1 MDTLCRY
8 CHGLFRQIFGNRM
21 KDNLFVLSMRIFVCF
36 LNICPLYVV
45 NQEMIEW
52 MTNDTDRI
60 IYKMMLNF
68 SIAGALLSY
77 WTASLRKPKPIP

>member
-1 MDTLCRY
+1 MDTLCRL

-52 MTNDTDRI
+52 ITNDTDRI

-68 SIAGALLSY
+68 TIAGALSSY

>member
-1 MDTLCRY
+1 MDTLCRF
-8 CHGLFRQIFGNRM
+8 CHGLFRQIFGKRM

-52 MTNDTDRI
+52 ITNDTDRI

-68 SIAGALLSY
+68 TIAGALSSY